1 MATVQTLITSARY
14 DLRDYGKGLVFDN
27 AELLDYLNRM
37 VGLMDSTLASL
48 DSDLVEAQSDGDIT
62 LASGAKAADISSALN
77 SGLWD
82 NIKDIW
88 IDTDQLTQVSV
99 DCMRR
104 ERIWVGS
111 TTGQPYYWA
120 LHGTDI
126 LFERLADANYSLDI
140 YYNKRTAALTI
151 TDSMPYNSI
160 FDETFREL
168 LVGNAKAK
176 KEGRISRS
184 DGFYSE
190 LFRRRAMQENLRRNF
205 VPKPYSKDF

>member
-37 VGLMDSTLASL
+37 VGIMDSTLASL
-48 DSDLVEAQSDGDIT
+48 DSDLVEAQDENCTI
-62 LASGAKAADISSALN
+62 ASGAKYSDISADLN

-82 NIKDIW
+82 NIKDVW

-99 DCMRR
+99 DWIRK
-104 ERIWVGS
+104 ERIWQGDTV
-111 TTGQPYYWA
+111 TGQPYYWA
-120 LHGTDI
+120 LSNTSILVEKNTDQ
-126 LFERLADANYSLDI
+126 EYTLDI
-140 YYNKRTAALTI
+140 YYNKKTDTLAL

-184 DGFYSE
+184 DAFYSE
-190 LFRRRAMQENLRRNF
+190 LFRRRAMQENLRRSF

>member
-1 MATVQTLITSARY
+1 MALVQTLITSARY
-14 DLRDYGKGLVFDN
+14 DLRDYGKGLIFDN

-37 VGLMDSTLASL
+37 VGIMDSTLASL
-48 DSDLVEAQSDGDIT
+48 DSDLVEAQSDGDVT
-62 LASGAKAADISSALN
+62 LAEDAKYADISSDLN

-82 NIKDIW
+82 SIKDVW
-88 IDTDQLTQVSV
+88 IDTDKLTQLSV
-99 DCMRR
+99 DKMRVK
-104 ERIWVGS
+104 RIWNSS
-111 TTGQPYYWA
+111 TSGQPNYWA
-120 LHGTDI
+120 LSETNL
-126 LFERLADANYSLDI
+126 LFEYDADDDYSLDI
-140 YYNKRTAALTI
+140 YYNKKTDTLTL

-176 KEGRISRS
+176 KEGRISQS

-190 LFRRRAMQENLRRNF
+190 LFRRRAMQENLRRNH